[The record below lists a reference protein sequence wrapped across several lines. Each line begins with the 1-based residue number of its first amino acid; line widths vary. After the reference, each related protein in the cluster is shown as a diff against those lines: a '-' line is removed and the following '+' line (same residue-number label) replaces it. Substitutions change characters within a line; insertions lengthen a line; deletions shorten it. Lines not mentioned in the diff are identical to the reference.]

1 MAGMRPTIIERP
13 MTLFT
18 SSAPLAML
26 AVIAAGANSGVQA
39 QTYPS
44 RPVRLIAPYVAGGG
58 TDFVSR
64 TVATKLSEMW
74 GSPVIVENRPGGGTN
89 IGSELVARAAP
100 DGYTLL
106 VGGVPNTV
114 NVSLYRKLPYDTVK
128 DFAPVIHLDTAP
140 NVLAVHPSLPARSV
154 KELIALAK
162 KNPGGL
168 NFGSAGIGS
177 SNHLSGELFK
187 LMAGVDIVHVPYKG
201 GAAAVTDLL
210 AGQITMYFGTTP
222 STMPLVRAG
231 RLRGLAVT
239 TAKRT
244 SAAPDLPTMA
254 ETALPGFEQSAWHGI
269 FAPAG
274 TPAAIVTKLNADL
287 NALVKSADV
296 VQKFAAQGIEVTGGS
311 PADFA
316 AFIKQD
322 LAKYQKLV
330 ASANIKID

>member
-1 MAGMRPTIIERP
+1 MRPFAFKAMSSSKRL
-13 MTLFT
+13 LF
-18 SSAPLAML
+18 LV
-26 AVIAAGANSGVQA
+26 AVGLAAGSAGAHA
-39 QTYPS
+39 QNYPS

-74 GSPVIVENRPGGGTN
+74 GSPVVVENRPGGGTN

-106 VGGVPNTV
+106 VGGTPNTV
-114 NVSLYRKLPYDTVK
+114 NAFLYRKLPYDTLK
-128 DFAPVIHLDTAP
+128 DFATIIHLDTAP
-140 NVLAVHPSLPARSV
+140 NVLAVHPSLPVKSV

-162 KNPGGL
+162 KNPASL

-187 LMAGVDIVHVPYKG
+187 VMAAIDIVHVPYKG
-201 GAAAVTDLL
+201 GAAAVTDLMG
-210 AGQITMYFGTTP
+210 GQITMYFGTTP

-239 TAKRT
+239 IAKRT
-244 SAAPDLPTMA
+244 SAAPELPTMDEA
-254 ETALPGFEQSAWHGI
+254 ALPGFEQSAWHGI
-269 FAPAG
+269 LAPAG
-274 TPAAIVTKLNADL
+274 TPAAVVAKLNTDL
-287 NALVKSADV
+287 NAVVRSQDV
-296 VQKFAAQGIEVTGGS
+296 VQKFATQGIEVTGGS
-311 PADFA
+311 PADFT
-316 AFIKQD
+316 AFLKQD

-330 ASANIKID
+330 ARANIKLD